1 MINKET
7 TKMTL
12 AVGTAA
18 LTVAQADSAA
28 VNKALET
35 LKTYDWGSD
44 RNALNPIDQAI
55 VAAQGNAAA
64 LKPLEKGL
72 ADALAGGISRSAQDY
87 VCRKLRIVG
96 TSQSVEAL
104 AALLADENTSH
115 IARYALERIPDDEA
129 AQAMRDALPKVSR
142 KLKPGI
148 ISSLGTRRDK
158 KSIKAFSKLLGD
170 WDIQVTKAMTVS
182 GILDDFD
189 IQVAKAA
196 AQSLGLIGTSAAA
209 KELTGFAKKASANM
223 KMAVGD
229 ASLVCAEQ
237 MLADGN
243 KAEAVALYKKLRG
256 DDQPKRV
263 QVAAMKGMLTAKT
276 KK

>member
-1 MINKET
+1 MISKET

-18 LTVAQADSAA
+18 AAVAQADSAA
-28 VNKALET
+28 VDKALET

-55 VAAQGNAAA
+55 VAAQGKAAA
-64 LKPLEKGL
+64 LKPLEKSL
-72 ADALAGGISRSAQDY
+72 TDALAGGISRSAQDY
-87 VCRKLRIVG
+87 VCRKLRVVG
-96 TSQSVEAL
+96 TAQSVEAL
-104 AALLADENTSH
+104 AALLSDEKTSH
-115 IARYALERIPDDEA
+115 IARYALERIPDEKA
-129 AQAMRDALPKVSR
+129 AQAMRDALPKISS
-142 KLKPGI
+142 KLKPGMI
-148 ISSLGTRRDK
+148 GSLGTRRDE

-170 WDIQVTKAMTVS
+170 SDIQA
-182 GILDDFD
+182 
-189 IQVAKAA
+189 AKAA

-209 KELTGFAKKASANM
+209 KELSKFAKKASANM

-229 ASLVCAEQ
+229 ASLVCAER
-237 MLADGN
+237 LLGDGK

-256 DDQPKRV
+256 DDQPKRI